1 MKHNDQGITV
11 DVRNN
16 NVDQAMRVLKKKL
29 QEDGLFNELR
39 NREHFV
45 SRGEKRRKARAAGAA
60 RARKEEKKRL
70 EEFGF

>member
-1 MKHNDQGITV
+1 
-11 DVRNN
+11 
-16 NVDQAMRVLKKKL
+16 MRVLKKKL